1 MDDSGAILL
10 QISTLKDMLDK
21 VNDEIEAN
29 IQITR
34 EIESEIVKI
43 EEIENALGARESELM
58 KLIYLSQFELSGLI
72 TVTVNS
78 RKSIAALTE
87 EINAQRRKKDDLLD
101 RLNKKRENFS
111 MACVEFQKN
120 IESEDCNKLRAML
133 LEKESLEDEI
143 HKLDQ
148 TGNKFKVPVKALSE
162 DMLEDLYRSNSAL
175 ATEIQ
180 ERQAENEQV
189 LKEIEELRSIL
200 LSTISDVDDPWL

>member
-10 QISTLKDMLDK
+10 QISTLNDMLDK

-87 EINAQRRKKDDLLD
+87 EINDQRRKKDDLRD
-101 RLNKKRENFS
+101 RLNKKRESFS
-111 MACVEFQKN
+111 VACIEFQKK
-120 IESEDCNKLRAML
+120 IESEGCNILREML

-148 TGNKFKVPVKALSE
+148 TGYNFRVPVTALSE
-162 DMLEDLYRSNSAL
+162 DILEDLYRSNSAL

-200 LSTISDVDDPWL
+200 LSTISDVDDPW